1 MSYIMPMRP
10 FLSVYEMS
18 GGARADADAQKAAAE
33 AQQLKTSQSQMQL
46 GMDLR
51 NMDEQKTISNAM
63 QDALKQVQ
71 VTQAPQASADEASTV
86 TPVVGAKTPEQT
98 AAPLD
103 ATKVEQTPV
112 VQPQVEQTPVA
123 AAQTAPQTAP
133 QTAAPQTAAPQT
145 MRAPEVEQTPAPQVE
160 QTPAETATP
169 EKKLEVVRATPVV
182 QGMPNLLS
190 DDVFNTRTKIVQDL
204 AANGKIRPQTA
215 DAYITN
221 MTAVRDKR
229 LSDFVAMQSK
239 IAEVAEKQIST
250 KEKQIQIAAKARDI
264 VDNASNEVYQ
274 ALKSGDLAS
283 ARQIAGEH
291 QLPINFDDPKDIS
304 QLEARAKRSSD
315 FKAAQE
321 EGRKAAKDERE
332 ATELKP
338 VPGVAGAFY
347 NPKGKIV
354 DADGKTLSQRE
365 VNALDLQGKRAGAT
379 TVSVNNSPVT
389 GEAIPKGAVPL
400 KGIKADDQIKAGENL
415 ESSRVVIENAQRLKQ
430 LYPQVVAASGIDPK
444 DSQFKAKFKSWVA
457 SNWDNNPIARE
468 YSSRQSQMVNANLR
482 LNKGAQTEGDAQRER
497 EALVGADMP
506 PAAHNALIDSI
517 IKRSTRQAKNNQ
529 NVQRGYIMPGSD
541 EDNQPTES
549 SGFESFAVP
558 GTGKAP
564 KTQTAAPKL
573 GALPKVKS
581 KGEGYDAIPPGSQY
595 IGPDGKM
602 YVKGNK

>member
-1 MSYIMPMRP
+1 M
-10 FLSVYEMS
+10 
-18 GGARADADAQKAAAE
+18 
-33 AQQLKTSQSQMQL
+33 
-46 GMDLR
+46 
-51 NMDEQKTISNAM
+51 
-63 QDALKQVQ
+63 
-71 VTQAPQASADEASTV
+71 
-86 TPVVGAKTPEQT
+86 
-98 AAPLD
+98 
-103 ATKVEQTPV
+103 
-112 VQPQVEQTPVA
+112 
-123 AAQTAPQTAP
+123 
-133 QTAAPQTAAPQT
+133 
-145 MRAPEVEQTPAPQVE
+145 
-160 QTPAETATP
+160 
-169 EKKLEVVRATPVV
+169 EVVRATPVV
-182 QGMPNLLS
+182 QGSPNLLS
-190 DDVFNTRTKIVQDL
+190 DEVFNTRTKIVQDL

-215 DAYITN
+215 EAYITN

-239 IAEVAEKQIST
+239 IAEVEEKQIST

-283 ARQIAGEH
+283 AKQIAGEH
-291 QLPINFDDPKDIS
+291 QLPINFDDPKAIT

-354 DADGKTLSQRE
+354 DADGKILSQRE
-365 VNALDLQGKRAGAT
+365 VNSLDLQGKRAGAT
-379 TVSVNNSPVT
+379 TVNVNNSPVT
-389 GEAIPKGAVPL
+389 GEPIPKGAVPL

-415 ESSRVVIENAQRLKQ
+415 ETSRVVIENAQRLKQ

-444 DSQFKAKFKSWVA
+444 DSQFKAKFKTWV
-457 SNWDNNPIARE
+457 SNNWDNNPIARE

-558 GTGKAP
+558 GTGKTA
-564 KTQTAAPKL
+564 KTQTTAPKL
-573 GALPKVKS
+573 GTLPKVKS
-581 KGEGYDAIPPGSQY
+581 QGEGYDAIPPGSQY